1 MTAKSRQRKFAQKK
15 VHQPHQVI
23 TKIEEGHILRFQRDI
38 CTCPE
43 NKHHFAK
50 ENN

>member
-1 MTAKSRQRKFAQKK
+1 MTAKSRARKFAHKK
-15 VHQPHQVI
+15 VDQPHQVI
-23 TKIEEGHILRFQRDI
+23 TPVEDGAVIRYKREA

>member
-1 MTAKSRQRKFAQKK
+1 MTAKQRARKFAQKK
-15 VHQPHQVI
+15 VEQNHQVI
-23 TKIEEGHILRFQRDI
+23 TKIEEGDIIRFKRDI